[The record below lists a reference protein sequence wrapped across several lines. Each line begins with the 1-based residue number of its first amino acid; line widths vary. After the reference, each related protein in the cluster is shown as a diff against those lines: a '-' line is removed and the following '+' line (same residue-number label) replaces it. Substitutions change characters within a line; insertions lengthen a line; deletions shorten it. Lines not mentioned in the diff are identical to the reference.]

1 MKNTPQHNQG
11 FDFHILIDWQ
21 APSFLG
27 FKDSELRPQ
36 TKSAKL
42 YKREVKCAHAIL
54 DLGAPPHNYSPH
66 IMKLDQFVRSSR
78 DYDSI
83 F

>member
-1 MKNTPQHNQG
+1 MGLQAFSCLELK
-11 FDFHILIDWQ
+11 DF
-21 APSFLG
+21 
-27 FKDSELRPQ
+27 ELHPHWS
-36 TKSAKL
+36 KSAKL
-42 YKREVKCAHAIL
+42 YEGEVKCAHAIL